1 MQLVFSII
9 KNGSIFDKDFLNLDS
24 SRGTIEFKHF
34 SAPGGIAVVY
44 APNGTGK
51 TSFTSILEEKASSNE
66 KYFEAMDENGNK
78 ILPETN
84 VFHIISNQINRN
96 IIPGKTTDYLIGEQI
111 RKEYALRDKIN
122 VDFEKMYKDLKK
134 LYRKKY
140 SVKRVGHFFIK
151 RHSFSSFYNHEMA
164 IGGYIRDIVNVNKKS
179 SDIKK
184 EQLIFFIRDHIKTTF
199 RILSNDDKKAFI
211 IKDFSQDSQE
221 HIIEKLLLIEVN
233 QIEFNREAKLLEEYD
248 DAIKILD
255 KYVDYEYCV
264 VCDNKEFNGE
274 ELLEKKKG
282 LRENIYDKLDD
293 ITKKLLKEILSND
306 VLKENDPFCI
316 KKTIRNLIDN
326 NDIKAFLHL
335 QNELIHFENN
345 EQLIKTY
352 EEYIKLIEKKPRF
365 ENEELFYI
373 ERVIND
379 NIGKNI
385 VIERDENS
393 DKNYVLKLN
402 NVQLLGTDR
411 NNLELSTGEQNFI
424 SLAFELLL
432 AKNSNKKYVIID
444 DPISS
449 FDSIYKNKI
458 AYCII
463 KFLENKR
470 QIILTHSIDLI
481 RLLHVQFENCFN
493 LYFLNN
499 VENGVNGFIPV
510 NYEEKKMLINL
521 HDLISLFQ
529 NNKGKL
535 YSQITNKRYF
545 LMSMVPFM
553 RGYAHIM
560 LDSDQYYSKLSNIM
574 HGYNGEV
581 KVDLIPIYNKLFGE
595 VFAGEE
601 VVAIDDLLRVDYQ
614 KIEILKED
622 KYPLLNKTLKQML
635 LYLSLRLKV
644 EKELVEIFKIE
655 IKEKDKDS
663 TTLHQIIEKAF
674 PRSDK
679 KMLQD
684 KVFFT
689 SRKTLLN
696 EFNHFEGNLNIFQPA
711 IDINEKALK
720 KEIED
725 INNKLDA
732 MHKIYGDTAFS

>member
-1 MQLVFSII
+1 
-9 KNGSIFDKDFLNLDS
+9 
-24 SRGTIEFKHF
+24 
-34 SAPGGIAVVY
+34 
-44 APNGTGK
+44 
-51 TSFTSILEEKASSNE
+51 
-66 KYFEAMDENGNK
+66 MD
-78 ILPETN
+78 
-84 VFHIISNQINRN
+84 
-96 IIPGKTTDYLIGEQI
+96 
-111 RKEYALRDKIN
+111 
-122 VDFEKMYKDLKK
+122 
-134 LYRKKY
+134 
-140 SVKRVGHFFIK
+140 
-151 RHSFSSFYNHEMA
+151 

-255 KYVDYEYCV
+255 KYVNYEYCV

-316 KKTIRNLIDN
+316 KKTIRNLFDN

-335 QNELIHFENN
+335 QNELKMYVQCIEDEMIDDLIHFENN

-365 ENEELFYI
+365 EDEELFYI

-402 NVQLLGTDR
+402 NVQLLGADR

-545 LMSMVPFM
+545 LMSIVPFM

-601 VVAIDDLLRVDYQ
+601 VVAIGDLLRVDYQ

-622 KYPLLNKTLKQML
+622 KYPLLNKTLEQML

-674 PRSDK
+674 PQSDK